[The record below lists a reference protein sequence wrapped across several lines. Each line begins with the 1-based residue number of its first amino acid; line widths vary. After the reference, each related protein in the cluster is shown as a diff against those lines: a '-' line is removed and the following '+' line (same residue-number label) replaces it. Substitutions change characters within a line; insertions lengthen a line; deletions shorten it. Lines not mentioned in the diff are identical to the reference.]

1 MLINPQKTEHRTYC
15 AADCKKKLLRTQK
28 IIHNQWTF
36 DPMSRTVPVFF
47 TFLYVLAM
55 LKPVMPVFEYVINQ
69 DYIAEY
75 LCINKDK
82 PEMDCNGK
90 CYLMQKIQ
98 KENEEKKQNLP
109 AINLK
114 DYPIGFVNIISC
126 HFKSPEITKIETF
139 DYLNLYNKSFFTP
152 VFHPPNC

>member
-1 MLINPQKTEHRTYC
+1 MNR
-15 AADCKKKLLRTQK
+15 A
-28 IIHNQWTF
+28 
-36 DPMSRTVPVFF
+36 VPVFF
-47 TFLYVLAM
+47 TFLYILAM

-98 KENEEKKQNLP
+98 KENDEKKQNLP

-114 DYPIGFVNIISC
+114 DYPIGFVTILTL
-126 HFKSPEITKIETF
+126 HFNNTLVVKKENFMHRELHNSLFYT
-139 DYLNLYNKSFFTP
+139 S
-152 VFHPPNC
+152 V